1 MRVIIPILIKTK
13 SKYKLILRNKRNKKH
28 MVMLV
33 VIQIVNQ
40 MMMIKK
46 VKLRNN
52 TRIVAHFLVYIQ
64 HKILK
69 LNRRV
74 S

>member
-1 MRVIIPILIKTK
+1 MIIPILIKTK

-52 TRIVAHFLVYIQ
+52 TRIVAHFLIYIQ

>member
-1 MRVIIPILIKTK
+1 MIIPILIKTK